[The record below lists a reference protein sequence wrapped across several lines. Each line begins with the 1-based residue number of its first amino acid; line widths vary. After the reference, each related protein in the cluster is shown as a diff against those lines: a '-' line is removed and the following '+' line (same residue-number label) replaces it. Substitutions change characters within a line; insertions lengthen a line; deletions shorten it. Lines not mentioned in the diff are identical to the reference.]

1 MSNFI
6 SLRIITKL
14 IAYNINSNFL
24 SFIFEKVN
32 KKIEISG
39 RIPNVVDW
47 FKVYD
52 SCSMPV
58 VNKPNIIIKF
68 NYISYFL
75 GSGKK
80 TCIYSLVNSS
90 FCQLWYWH

>member
-1 MSNFI
+1 MSSFI

-39 RIPNVVDW
+39 RIPNVVD
-47 FKVYD
+47 
-52 SCSMPV
+52 
-58 VNKPNIIIKF
+58 
-68 NYISYFL
+68 
-75 GSGKK
+75 
-80 TCIYSLVNSS
+80 
-90 FCQLWYWH
+90 